1 MVNCGNLPRVLLRS
15 ATRLKNRPMFGVF
28 SLGIVLALGSGHMA
42 SEDRLRRDRPLRSA
56 AESGARLASGLL
68 HATLA
73 CLRCKDFLATGEL
86 DYAHVELLALSAA
99 LGEVDDITLDDD
111 GIREYASLRQQE
123 AKLQAIFEEV
133 QPVSRH
139 QQR

>member
-1 MVNCGNLPRVLLRS
+1 
-15 ATRLKNRPMFGVF
+15 
-28 SLGIVLALGSGHMA
+28 MA
-42 SEDRLRRDRPLRSA
+42 SEERLRRDRPIRSA

-73 CLRCKDFLATGEL
+73 CLRCKDFLASGEL

-99 LGEVDDITLDDD
+99 LAEVDEITLDDD
-111 GIREYASLRQQE
+111 GIRECMALRQQE
-123 AKLQAIFEEV
+123 AKLLAIFGEA
-133 QPVSRH
+133 QPVSRS